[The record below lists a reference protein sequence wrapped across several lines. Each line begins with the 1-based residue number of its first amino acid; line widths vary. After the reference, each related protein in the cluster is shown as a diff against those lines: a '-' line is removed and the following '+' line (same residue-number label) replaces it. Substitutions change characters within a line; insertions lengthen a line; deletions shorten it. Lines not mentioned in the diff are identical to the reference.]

1 MTSSSNSVIHLQKIG
16 AVSGILSIVFYFSVA
31 VFSFLPDTLAL
42 GLAFSFPLLW
52 IVAFMGLYQ
61 FLKAEKLAAS
71 LEIGYLFGII
81 GAAMACM
88 LLVVQRRRQVD
99 TRLGQVKAPLWHAQ
113 AMEEAVT
120 PEAQALLKATFRG
133 TNRVQAGMDV
143 AFDIFITI
151 AWFLFGINIARSKNF
166 NAFLGLLGCLLAAG
180 LLALNMITFPT
191 APAEAGLFD
200 LGPFLGIWTLVVYIW
215 FTVVVFKRKSAVAS

>member
-1 MTSSSNSVIHLQKIG
+1 MISSSNSVIHLQKIG

-88 LLVVQRRRQVD
+88 LLVVQQ
-99 TRLGQVKAPLWHAQ
+99 ANIIWHAQ

-215 FTVVVFKRKSAVAS
+215 FTVVVFKRKSAIAS